1 MVRSEVSALYVL
13 FAFSKGV
20 SIFGFKNLS
29 LIFFILALSKL
40 FLLTADSDSSR
51 ALNNLSLDVLL

>member
-13 FAFSKGV
+13 FAISKGV

-29 LIFFILALSKL
+29 LIFFILTLSKL

-51 ALNNLSLDVLL
+51 ALNNLSLDVPL

>member
-1 MVRSEVSALYVL
+1 MVRSEVL
-13 FAFSKGV
+13 FVFSKDV

-40 FLLTADSDSSR
+40 FILTADSG
-51 ALNNLSLDVLL
+51 ALHNLSLDMLL